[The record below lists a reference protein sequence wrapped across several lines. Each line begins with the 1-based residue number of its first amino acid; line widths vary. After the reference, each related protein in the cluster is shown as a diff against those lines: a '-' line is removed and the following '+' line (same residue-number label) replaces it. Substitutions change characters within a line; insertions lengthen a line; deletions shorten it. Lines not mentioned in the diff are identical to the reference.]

1 MHWRLRE
8 MIERILER
16 YRRSRIWRRVVN
28 TLACFVVFCTT
39 YALILPAITMETVA
53 NCDMEEHKHGQECYV
68 QTVTVSACTASAHVH
83 TIECENSCG
92 KADFLIHSHAGHCFG
107 ADGSLICTL
116 PEIPEHKHS
125 ESCYEMVEVPAAETE
140 PVETVPQE
148 TVPQETVPVVEVHSH
163 CDACYENQQGALVC
177 QTPEET
183 IHTHEAACSDA
194 EGVLIC
200 TIPEVTVHQHE
211 SSCYEQIQNLTCGLE
226 EGAEVIV
233 GYETVAAEPEATE
246 PVAAEPAAQT
256 EPVLICTLEELY
268 LHTHNETCVDCGLL
282 EVSKHDHEDS
292 CFQTVDV
299 TDETYTAPL
308 TCALAES
315 EEHQHDF
322 LCYGTWRLVCEKE
335 EHTHGL
341 ICKSDAA
348 ADVET
353 PAQWEST
360 FAHVELTE
368 SWAENILLIA
378 ETQLGYRESELN
390 YAVWADETV
399 HGYTRYGDWYGM
411 PHADWCG
418 MFVSFCMN
426 YAGVEEVPLNYGVRP
441 WIQDLSSEEVN
452 IYRLAGEYTP
462 NPGDMV
468 FFDWEGDGLSD
479 HVGFV
484 YELIEATEEEPAKL
498 KTIEGNSSNRVQ
510 YVTYEL
516 DDACLL
522 GYGDIAAAQAN
533 YEIKRELRHTAQFT
547 GGDYTVT
554 VKYSDMAGIPEGA
567 QLVVEEILPGDERYQ
582 SFLEQ
587 VEAGESETSEITYFR
602 ALDVHFAL
610 DDQEIPLNAEV
621 QVSVTF
627 TEAEQDD
634 LNVVHFA
641 DDGTVDQP
649 ESTTELGETGDS
661 TVSFNTDSFSGIVLY
676 ATSTASETA
685 TKFYF
690 KTVDPTALVTGKN
703 YVIYTKT
710 GDDTYVFLTSLESC
724 PAVTVT
730 GTGDSTNPITVG
742 GSWQLTAEQVSSY
755 TLAGLSWQLELP
767 ADTTATYKRLFSNG
781 YDTDNYTGYEYLCFN
796 KDDLQTWTSQ
806 EGKGGNLNLKI
817 TATTGAGAYILAA
830 DGTSYG
836 RTKIYYDSTYT
847 DVKQSWRA
855 VAATESATTV
865 YFAEISTECEHN
877 YEYTA
882 TLPTTCVGVTS
893 ATATRTCTK
902 CGDTRTTN
910 ATESISKII
919 SYANQLRSS
928 NVKDDYSVGGFTWDT
943 ETKTW
948 SWTYYNGVM
957 LDAFMKVGTDTM
969 HDYVAAFYDDALA
982 ADGTPLDYHTGEVD
996 SVPMALALFDLLG
1009 TGTST
1014 QDQRYEAAIHYVY
1027 NQLSQQTE
1035 LGAEYGYNFWHKTT
1049 SDSWAT
1055 WKFGLD
1061 GLYMA
1066 NTFLMEY
1073 ANALEAGKLENKYNV
1088 DYSDIYEKVYTRL
1101 NWVANT
1107 MYDSTTQLYHHG
1119 WNGSNGNGHFWG
1131 RGIGWYAVAIVDII
1145 DMMPAGTYKSGLIG
1159 QLPKLFDGMLKYQDE
1174 ATGMWYNVVNRDATL
1189 TDNNGNKLET
1199 SVSSMMAYAM
1209 MKASSKGWVG
1219 SQYGEA
1225 GLRALDGVVKNKMTE
1240 SDGSYS
1246 VVDTY
1251 KSSGVK
1257 ETDADYLTNTY
1268 TTNEAKGVGAL
1279 IMAAVV
1285 HDHDW
1290 TDWAV
1295 SEAQAAAAEETTTET
1310 RTCTVCGEIQTRTVT
1325 TEKTIIGW
1333 NFTVVDPTKLEDG
1346 EVYAVYAN
1354 DGSENYVFL
1363 FSDTSS
1369 PNAIRVVTTDY
1380 EPSGY
1385 GTAPQ
1390 TIGGTWYVPVGDL
1403 SENEADFTWKA
1414 ETTVPDGYTGN
1425 LLLQAQGFYT
1435 TTPGDRYLSVRE
1447 ASNRDAQTYPKEGD
1461 AGRPQYISLTVNAA
1475 GDTAVDADCTIVNT
1489 NRNYHLI
1496 LATDGGDDWKVSSDN
1511 DTVNTPVS
1519 ATPVVFA
1526 KVTPVY
1532 EEPEETYTFQVLG
1545 TEGPVEGKKYV
1556 IYFPYTTTV
1565 TLADGTTT
1573 ERNDVKFLGSIV
1585 NTSKNGNFSFGAD
1598 DVEDTMAVMQRAGSE
1613 WTLEASK
1620 MSGFTVEELQW
1631 TVVKVGDDWCLQSV
1645 ADPTL
1650 HLKLVCTNT
1659 NGNSQVNS
1667 TAYDSQGAQYFS
1679 LDFTSSGDTT
1689 DSWYTVTTEDGSHEL
1704 RFNNVINRW
1713 EAITSGFTDENG
1725 NEINATQIYFA
1736 EVIEEEDSG
1745 TSEGKTEQRFA
1756 GYTFTT
1762 LDPDA
1767 LYDGQIVTIYT
1778 RPDSSVT
1785 DTYTF
1790 MYSTMD
1796 IPPVTV
1802 SNTGYDTQPVT
1813 IDQTWDMTS
1822 AQMGDSMD
1830 AFTWVV
1836 EKDADG
1842 TIRLASLGYQP
1853 DNEDRF
1859 PGPEYLRL
1867 YTNQGGTSVQTWWN
1881 DTNVDGI
1888 VDLTVNSGDGADCTI
1903 YSAHDKHY
1911 LVYDPETDD
1920 WVFSD
1925 TGMTVYFASVAP
1937 KYVDVPVGTNFPDG
1951 VHTGD
1956 TTVNTL
1962 RFYNFVESGGE
1973 HISAL
1978 PGCTFVIKG
1987 VSDTSYQYTIVSGD
2001 NPELHLPSDIPDG
2014 TYTIEE
2020 VSAPKGYLR
2029 DVNPVREFTISGGK
2043 FAEETGS
2050 DGTTTKSIGTFLNH
2064 AENLIAADKVAE
2076 VEDYNNRTYEIM
2088 LSAMSDLRLYQ
2099 MNPVDVLFVV
2109 DQSNS
2114 MLFPAGLSPTGASVT
2129 LHRNLGITNYDER
2142 ATNNTDQLDALL
2154 EAGTLNEDTV
2164 YYIIADESVT
2174 STVYAIWYN
2183 GETWMYQ
2190 DASYYAKATH
2200 ENAPGYQQA
2209 DGELAILP
2217 SDAALSDQPT
2227 SGTVTYISSY
2237 DSNGDPVYVTVDS
2250 DKLKANG
2257 GGLSY
2262 EIGNCTLGKDIA
2274 ATGADNDGTEK
2285 TYKIYTATNSYNRLH
2300 YLQDALA
2307 HAIHQLADAN
2317 PENTVTLIR
2326 FNRTTKNNDCM
2337 GPLTLNPDNVNSLV
2351 EAVSSINTGGGTRQ
2365 DIALEHA
2372 YNHLTGGTFYERDDM
2387 GKFTD
2392 VEYTLTDE
2400 YTKGKLY
2407 TFTVLITDGA
2417 PVGSGNEKNL
2427 GVADAATSSTATGD
2441 PVYDR
2446 IRGFA
2451 EKVREESILMTIGLG
2466 MGGVEGGG
2474 TVLERI
2480 ADGYVADDQENIY
2493 HKMLEDAEDLMNT
2506 LKQLLFSSMV
2516 PREKVDLMGDITD
2529 VISDSFYPIAW
2540 VEEGQA
2546 PSDRKLLT
2554 MKDPQDTEKDWIILE
2569 PGDWITCEGQY
2580 VGPSQTDGDLYG
2592 IGRLTVNTD
2601 GDFQITWTDQLLYDC
2616 QLVWVPT
2623 KAEVPA
2629 DRRIVMTEENVEVN
2643 GTPSGYGRYWFAL
2656 NEGEYVYAHGEYV
2669 ADPSNPKT
2677 GTVPYAFVKQ
2687 GMTYQI
2693 AGRYETAAG
2702 ADRAHIQ
2709 WNSYYNVDF
2718 DANFQPYGGHGKFYV
2733 KAKEDFIGGNAIDTN
2748 KSAEVSVQENDGD
2761 TTDEV
2766 IGTIALPTP
2775 TVNVR
2780 LLDMNQNSSEVTV
2793 FLGDQINA
2801 IGNSPLDSL
2810 KYFFNSTTFDKLVDD
2825 FADKTDLDYGPI
2837 MNALDPAAQDDGL
2850 LEDVFYLRY
2859 AMGRELTAEEWT
2871 KLANGE
2877 AVKVEYTYDDA
2888 SSHGPVGY
2896 FTFQLTKTGDT
2907 ADYAQHTATKAC
2919 EKQHTHDGCDA
2930 PVETYTLHVT
2940 YTAYRLGED
2949 YKISEGSRP
2958 SENVHNGSDG
2968 PGTEVGTGATLP
2980 TGLGVVDKDDVHK
2993 VHVISG
2999 QIQVTKEVTGGVSS
3013 EDKTFEFTLHRTEDG
3028 TSTTNDQKLYIT
3040 VKANESTAVATVSGL
3055 ERGHWVLTETPVLGY
3070 QLQSITVVADGTNCY
3085 STVTDNGRS
3094 VTFEIGDNKSDV
3106 NVIGPASSVAGTTV
3120 AANGKD
3126 VIPTAPVYTSYTDS
3140 PNGVQGEAEVTNL
3153 MMTYEL
3159 PEAGGAGTNS
3169 YTLGGIL
3176 LISLAS
3182 ILFLWY
3188 NKERRKEDWASS

>member
-8 MIERILER
+8 MIERILEK

-39 YALILPAITMETVA
+39 YALILPAITMETVP

-148 TVPQETVPVVEVHSH
+148 TVPVVEVHSH

-200 TIPEVTVHQHE
+200 TIPEVTVHQHD

-233 GYETVAAEPEATE
+233 GYETVVAEPEATE

-268 LHTHNETCVDCGLL
+268 LHTHNETCADCGLL

-308 TCALAES
+308 TCALEES

-516 DDACLL
+516 EDACLL

-533 YEIKRELRHTAQFT
+533 YEIKRELRHTAEFT
-547 GGDYTVT
+547 GTDYTVT
-554 VKYSDMAGIPEGA
+554 VTYSDLAGIPEGA

-587 VEAGESETSEITYFR
+587 VEAGESETSQITYFR

-661 TVSFNTDSFSGIVLY
+661 TVSFNTDSFSGI
-676 ATSTASETA
+676 AFFSTRTTGGVSITADSSDTDTLKLSNEASVEA
-685 TKFYF
+685 
-690 KTVDPTALVTGKN
+690 DAA
-703 YVIYTKT
+703 YT
-710 GDDTYVFLTSLESC
+710 DTYLKGKFTDGQDARVRYAALSTYTIQS
-724 PAVTVT
+724 
-730 GTGDSTNPITVG
+730 GDVATIR
-742 GSWQLTAEQVSSY
+742 LK
-755 TLAGLSWQLELP
+755 LS
-767 ADTTATYKRLFSNG
+767 N
-781 YDTDNYTGYEYLCFN
+781 
-796 KDDLQTWTSQ
+796 
-806 EGKGGNLNLKI
+806 I
-817 TATTGAGAYILAA
+817 TATTDGSVGSMLFIVQTKNDSGSPEVKLDIPVTAGTEFVEFTMKL
-830 DGTSYG
+830 DGTDEKATGSSVVGNTFNWLQLKWSGASGASLSYE
-836 RTKIYYDSTYT
+836 I
-847 DVKQSWRA
+847 
-855 VAATESATTV
+855 ES
-865 YFAEISTECEHN
+865 ISIGQPEVECEHE

-882 TLPTTCVGVTS
+882 DSLPGCGTS
-893 ATATRTCTK
+893 AKATRTCSL
-902 CGDTRTTN
+902 CGETLTTDASTAIN
-910 ATESISKII
+910 SIRN
-919 SYANQLRSS
+919 YANTLRANSTIGGGVYQYD
-928 NVKDDYSVGGFTWDT
+928 NYSEGHFAWDS
-943 ETKTW
+943 ESKNRG
-948 SWTYYNGVM
+948 WTYYNGVM
-957 LDAFMKVGTDTM
+957 MDAFMKIGTQDM
-969 HDYVAAFYDDALA
+969 LDYVVEFYDDN
-982 ADGTPLDYHTGEVD
+982 LDSEGAPVNEWNNGEVD
-996 SVPMALALFDLLG
+996 SIPMALALFDLLG
-1009 TGTST
+1009 KDDNA
-1014 QDQRYEAAIHYVY
+1014 QNEQYAAAIQYVY
-1027 NQLSQQTE
+1027 DKLSQQEILDSTYGGNYRHKMVTS
-1035 LGAEYGYNFWHKTT
+1035 GAWE
-1049 SDSWAT
+1049 D

-1066 NTFLMEY
+1066 NVFMMEY
-1073 ANALEAGKLENKYNV
+1073 GKALDKGLLTNDSITSTKINADVAA
-1088 DYSDIYEKVYTRL
+1088 RFH
-1101 NWVANT
+1101 WVATT
-1107 MYDSTTQLYHHG
+1107 MRDETTGLYHHG
-1119 WNGSNGNGHFWG
+1119 WNGSEGNGVFWG
-1131 RGIGWYAVAIVDII
+1131 RSMGWYAVALAETIELTSS
-1145 DMMPAGTYKSGLIG
+1145 AHKEQLIAD
-1159 QLPKLFDGMLKYQDE
+1159 LKLLFDGMLEWQDE
-1174 ATGMWYNVVNRDATL
+1174 ETGMWYNVVNL
-1189 TDNNGNKLET
+1189 TDTTAGNRLET
-1199 SVSSMMAYAM
+1199 SVSSMMAYTM
-1209 MKASSKGWVG
+1209 IKAYREGWVDDAK
-1219 SQYGEA
+1219 YYEA
-1225 GLRALDGVVKNKMTE
+1225 GLRALDGIMTNMVQD
-1240 SDGSYS
+1240 DGSIK
-1246 VVDTY
+1246 DTY
-1251 KSSGVK
+1251 RSASVSA
-1257 ETDADYLTNTY
+1257 TLADYLVESKY
-1268 TTNEAKGVGAL
+1268 EEDEAKGVGPL
-1279 IMAAVV
+1279 IMAAAA
-1285 HDHDW
+1285 DHSW
-1290 TDWAV
+1290 TEW
-1295 SEAQAAAAEETTTET
+1295 
-1310 RTCTVCGEIQTRTVT
+1310 TVT
-1325 TEKTIIGW
+1325 TEPTYTTPGEETRSCKLCGTTQTREITLGTPIRYE
-1333 NFTVVDPTKLEDG
+1333 FQTVDPTQLEEG
-1346 EVYAVYAN
+1346 EL
-1354 DGSENYVFL
+1354 YVIYTRPDSTDSDTYTFM
-1363 FSDTSS
+1363 FSDSNSMRAHTVTGTTYDSEPVNIS
-1369 PNAIRVVTTDY
+1369 TGVEVWSLTPEQMGTTNVADFSWCVEKDTTNNTVKLALQGWDNADTETFPGPEYLMMRNADDI
-1380 EPSGY
+1380 
-1385 GTAPQ
+1385 PQ
-1390 TIGGTWYVPVGDL
+1390 FGTWYSGGTD
-1403 SENEADFTWKA
+1403 
-1414 ETTVPDGYTGN
+1414 YIN
-1425 LLLQAQGFYT
+1425 LTIEKTA
-1435 TTPGDRYLSVRE
+1435 
-1447 ASNRDAQTYPKEGD
+1447 ASDEIGD
-1461 AGRPQYISLTVNAA
+1461 AACVIANNKSGHDLDLAYDS
-1475 GDTAVDADCTIVNT
+1475 T
-1489 NRNYHLI
+1489 N
-1496 LATDGGDDWKVSSDN
+1496 KVWNSVASGSGTN
-1511 DTVNTPVS
+1511 VY
-1519 ATPVVFA
+1519 FA

-1532 EEPEETYTFQVLG
+1532 EEPEKEYTFQVLG

-1556 IYFPYTTTV
+1556 IYWPTDDSGTV
-1565 TLADGTTT
+1565 
-1573 ERNDVKFLGSIV
+1573 DVKLLGSLV
-1585 NTSKNGNFSFGAD
+1585 NPGKNGNYSRGINDVVD
-1598 DVEDTMAVMQRAGSE
+1598 DMTTLTKAGSQWKLTE
-1613 WTLEASK
+1613 SQVTFDEDQP
-1620 MSGFTVEELQW
+1620 GVEQLQW

-1853 DNEDRF
+1853 DNDYLEDGTSRF

-2274 ATGADNDGTEK
+2274 ATGADNNGTEK

-2493 HKMLEDAEDLMNT
+2493 HKMLEDAEDLMNM

-2580 VGPSQTDGDLYG
+2580 VGPNQTNGDLYG
-2592 IGRLTVNTD
+2592 IGQLTVNTD

-2623 KAEVPA
+2623 KDEVP
-2629 DRRIVMTEENVEVN
+2629 DGRRIVMTEENVEVN
-2643 GTPSGYGRYWFAL
+2643 GTPSEYGRYWFAL

-2669 ADPSNPKT
+2669 AFDENDKQTKSGNVDY
-2677 GTVPYAFVKQ
+2677 GFVKD

-2693 AGRYETAAG
+2693 AGQYLKADG

-2766 IGTIALPTP
+2766 IGTIALETP

-2810 KYFFNSTTFDKLVDD
+2810 KYFFNTTTFDKLVDD

-2877 AVKVEYTYDDA
+2877 AVKVEYTYDEA

-2907 ADYAQHTATKAC
+2907 AEYAQHTATKAC

-2980 TGLGVVDKDDVHK
+2980 TGLGVVDKDNVHK

-3055 ERGHWVLTETPVLGY
+3055 KRGTWVLTETPVLGY